1 MRRSLVALLVAVTA
15 LAACGAPKNK
25 YLAQRDERVYLRVPG
40 DWVEIEMTDADR
52 DFLTEQSQ
60 DARLVWRAGATADEN
75 AHQVDELTLDEPFA
89 LVKVYEIDGVLNQN
103 MSVSLARVAGA
114 AVGFDPVL
122 PSDDDKVLAEV
133 LSYEPADP
141 DKTLQGS
148 RAVFRTRNDATED
161 WTAVV
166 DMTTYFDPT
175 TFRLYVLRVACSP
188 ECYEANEE
196 TITKIANSWS
206 VEP

>member
-1 MRRSLVALLVAVTA
+1 LRRTLGALVMVGLAVSS
-15 LAACGAPKNK
+15 CGGAQNK
-25 YLAQRDERVYLRVPG
+25 YLAQREERVYLRVPG
-40 DWVEIEMTDADR
+40 SWVEVEMTDANP
-52 DFLTEQSQ
+52 DFLTEQST
-60 DARLVWRAGATADEN
+60 DATLVWRAGATADQ
-75 AHQVDELTLDEPFA
+75 AASTVDELTLEQPFA
-89 LVKVYEIDGVLNQN
+89 LVKVYEINGVLNQR

-114 AVGFDPVL
+114 GIGFDPVL
-122 PSDDDKVLAEV
+122 PADDEQALAEV
-133 LSYEPADP
+133 LDYAPADP

-148 RAVFRTRNDATED
+148 RAIFRTRSDATAD
-161 WTAVV
+161 WSAVV

-188 ECYEANEE
+188 QCYEANVD